1 MHCQRSK
8 TKRKGIQQHSK
19 TSLWRPSFGGEDT
32 WPAIVVLHWF
42 QWTELRSV
50 TDVFRNEQRTH
61 ELPCVGTVSYVICW
75 YKGCE
80 NLSRNI
86 GRVTSLNILVS
97 VPIHLS
103 LWKQSVP
110 DTFTVAPMQSA
121 SDLVKSEVWRFTANV
136 FATAVLRFGDGIVRS
151 S

>member
-1 MHCQRSK
+1 MHCQRSE
-8 TKRKGIQQHSK
+8 TNQKGIQKHSK
-19 TSLWRPSFGGEDT
+19 TSLWRPWFGGVDT
-32 WPAIVVLHWF
+32 WPAAVVPHWF

-61 ELPCVGTVSYVICW
+61 ELSCVGTVFYVICW

-97 VPIHLS
+97 VPILLS
-103 LWKQSVP
+103 LLKQSVL
-110 DTFTVAPMQSA
+110 DTVMVAPMQSA

-136 FATAVLRFGDGIVRS
+136 FATTVLRFGDGIVS
-151 S
+151 SS